1 MAVQGNLPRG
11 EFAPIIAKGGDVATL
26 LSALN
31 RYIPVLSIGVVLDFF
46 AYMAIASSFLGV
58 TLGLFDYISDLFKW
72 GNHLG
77 GRIKTALVTFLP
89 PLLLSLFYPYGF
101 VTVIAYAGLAVSF
114 WMIIIPALLACSSRK
129 KFPNSN
135 YKVFGRKWMIYVV
148 ILFGFLNIFC
158 YIASQLNW
166 IPTFKGE

>member
-1 MAVQGNLPRG
+1 MLHLLVTFMDI
-11 EFAPIIAKGGDVATL
+11 EATPWGIL
-26 LSALN
+26 VSDQVN
-31 RYIPVLSIGVVLDFF
+31 ITICVVLDFF

-101 VTVIAYAGLAVSF
+101 VTAIAYAGLAVSF
-114 WMIIIPALLACSSRK
+114 WMIIIPALLACASRK
-129 KFPNSN
+129 KFPEATT
-135 YKVFGRKWMIYVV
+135 YRTFGGIPLIYF
-148 ILFGFLNIFC
+148 IIIIGILNIA
-158 YIASQLNW
+158 IQIGIQTGI
-166 IPTFKGE
+166 IPIFTGNK

>member
-11 EFAPIIAKGGDVATL
+11 EFAPIIAKGGDVSTL
-26 LSALN
+26 LNSLN
-31 RYIPVLSIGVVLDFF
+31 QYIPVLSISIVLDFF

-101 VTVIAYAGLAVSF
+101 VTAITYAGLAVSF
-114 WMIIIPALLACSSRK
+114 WMIIIPAFLVRSSRK

-135 YKVFGRKWMIYVV
+135 YKVFGGNWTIYIV
-148 ILFGFLNIFC
+148 ILFGLLNIFC
-158 YIASQLNW
+158 YIASQMNW
-166 IPTFKGE
+166 IPIFRGE